1 VTELD
6 LFLIRLC
13 KVVLLNL
20 ILSGDNAVVIA
31 LASRNLPPRQQRQ
44 AYFWGSLGAVLL
56 RVALTFAVIGLLEI
70 PYLQAAGGL
79 LLLGI
84 ATKLLK
90 QEEETQDIRSHSRLS
105 AAVRTIIL
113 SDLIMSLDNMVAVAG
128 AADGNEAL
136 IVTAL
141 AISIPFIVW
150 GAGLLNAWMRRLPI
164 IVFIGVGML
173 GYTAGEMI
181 LDDQV
186 TGPYLRMMF
195 PTVAWLLP
203 GLFAAGLLYYGKRQS
218 RKIVPVRPRHARK
231 V

>member
-1 VTELD
+1 VTGID
-6 LFLIRLC
+6 LFLIGLC

-31 LASRNLPPRQQRQ
+31 LASRGLAPRQQRK
-44 AYFWGSLGAVLL
+44 AYFWGSIGAILL
-56 RVALTFAVIGLLEI
+56 RILLTFVVIGLLAI

-79 LLLGI
+79 LLLVI
-84 ATKLLK
+84 AAKLLK
-90 QEEETQDIRSHSRLS
+90 QEEETQDIKSHRKLS

-128 AADGNEAL
+128 AADGNLLL

-141 AISIPFIVW
+141 VISIPFIIW
-150 GAGLLNAWMRRLPI
+150 GAGLLNAWMRRFPLL
-164 IVFIGVGML
+164 VFIGAGVL

-181 LDDQV
+181 LDDKV
-186 TGPYLRMMF
+186 TGPYLKMMF

-203 GLFAAGLLYYGKRQS
+203 GLLAATLLYYGKRQS
-218 RKIVPVRPRHARK
+218 KKIVPVRPRHARK